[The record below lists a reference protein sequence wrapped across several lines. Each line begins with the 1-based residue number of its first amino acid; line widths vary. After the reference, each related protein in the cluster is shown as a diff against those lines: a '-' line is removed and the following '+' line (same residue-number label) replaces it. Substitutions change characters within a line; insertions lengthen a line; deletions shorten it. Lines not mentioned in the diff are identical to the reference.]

1 MSAFASVFRAQTGRI
16 NLIFTSD
23 LMGSTETSI
32 SETTITSSYTT
43 TATTTITGTKYT
55 VTFLTVGGCIKWCK
69 IKRISYKFSTGCEDK
84 WKGGGCNRWAG
95 EGDCTDP
102 TFQRWMENNCAKAC
116 GHCSGTSETSTFGTA
131 TAEEP
136 QCGGLMDYFGACP
149 EWAADG
155 DCNDTILGWE
165 KFMMKLCSFSCCSFS
180 SNE

>member
-1 MSAFASVFRAQTGRI
+1 
-16 NLIFTSD
+16 
-23 LMGSTETSI
+23 MGSTETSI

-69 IKRISYKFSTGCEDK
+69 IKRISYKFSTGCENK

-116 GHCSGTSETSTFGTA
+116 GHCSGTSETTITSTSTTDHNSSATETSIFGTA

-180 SNE
+180 STE